1 MDKIYG
7 QSTSVRTEEK
17 QIETKRSR
25 EKLRDYIF
33 YEENISYPKRLI
45 NINRILAKF

>member
-1 MDKIYG
+1 MDRVQAYILKIN
-7 QSTSVRTEEK
+7 
-17 QIETKRSR
+17 R

-45 NINRILAKF
+45 NINRKI